1 MSARADCLQVDALT
15 VSFGGGANT
24 IAAVKEVSFRIAAT
38 ECVGIVGE
46 SGSGKTQLFTAIM
59 GLLPQHARTT
69 GSVRFQGR
77 ELLGIDTNTLN
88 QFRGREMSMV
98 FQDPMTSLTPHL
110 RIGEQLAEVLNQHE
124 HFDAAA
130 ARQRA
135 LQMLE
140 RVQITRAESRLRQ
153 YPHELSGGM
162 RQRIMIAMA
171 CLCRPS
177 LLIADEPTT
186 ALDTTVQA
194 QVLSLLQSMRQELGT
209 AVALITHDFALLAG
223 LADRVLV
230 MYAGRVVEEAA
241 ATELFDAP
249 LHPYSAGLL
258 SCVPRWSDARLPR
271 LPSIPGQPPEARL
284 AVTGCAF
291 APRCSRV
298 QSLCQQQRPE
308 LSTHAGT
315 RRVACHFPL
324 RHESVS

>member
-1 MSARADCLQVDALT
+1 
-15 VSFGGGANT
+15 
-24 IAAVKEVSFRIAAT
+24 
-38 ECVGIVGE
+38 
-46 SGSGKTQLFTAIM
+46 
-59 GLLPQHARTT
+59 
-69 GSVRFQGR
+69 
-77 ELLGIDTNTLN
+77 
-88 QFRGREMSMV
+88 MV

-110 RIGEQLAEVLNQHE
+110 RIGEQLAEVLNQHAQV
-124 HFDAAA
+124 DAAA

-135 LQMLE
+135 LRMLE

-223 LADRVLV
+223 MADRILV
-230 MYAGRVVEEAA
+230 MYAGRIVEEAA
-241 ATELFDAP
+241 SSELFDAP

-258 SCVPRWSDARLPR
+258 ACVPRWSDARLPR
-271 LPSIPGQPPEARL
+271 LPSIAGQPPETRSTAP
-284 AVTGCAF
+284 GCAF
-291 APRCSRV
+291 APRCNRA
-298 QSLCQQQRPE
+298 QSLCLQQRPD
-308 LSTHAGT
+308 LVVRSGS

-324 RHESVS
+324 LDEQPP

>member
-1 MSARADCLQVDALT
+1 MSAMPACLQVDALT
-15 VSFGGGANT
+15 VTFGAGAGA
-24 IAAVKEVSFRIAAT
+24 IAAVKGVTFSIAPR

-59 GLLPQHARTT
+59 GLLPQPSRAA

-77 ELLGIDTNTLN
+77 EILGVGTQTLN
-88 QFRGREMSMV
+88 QLRGREMSMV

-110 RIGEQLAEVLNQHE
+110 RIGEQLAEVLNQHAQM
-124 HFDAAA
+124 DAAA

-135 LQMLE
+135 LRMLE

-209 AVALITHDFALLAG
+209 AVALITHDFAVLAG

-258 SCVPRWSDARLPR
+258 ACVPRWSDARLPR
-271 LPSIPGQPPEARL
+271 LPSIQGQPPDARKPL
-284 AVTGCAF
+284 QGCAF
-291 APRCSRV
+291 APRCSRA
-298 QSLCQQQRPE
+298 QSLCLQQRPD
-308 LSTHAGT
+308 LLAHAGT

-324 RHESVS
+324 AP